1 MQKLLLTLPVYN
13 ESKILHESVGA
24 VHAWANER
32 LQDFDWEIVI
42 ADNGS
47 TDDTRIRGEE
57 LAKQWPRVSVFH
69 TDEKGRGQVLRK
81 LWMSRNVDFYTYMD
95 VDLSTSLES
104 FEKIISELAR
114 GMPMVIGSRLHPA
127 AAVDRSWMR
136 ERISRTYNWLVG
148 RLVPLGVR
156 DTQCG
161 AKGVNREVVQQVVG
175 KTEDE
180 GWFFDTELIA
190 LARQAGFQVKEVP
203 VEWVETRFQGRKSKV
218 KLIRTALKDFKDL
231 WCLRKRLRQS
241 LK

>member
-13 ESKILHESVGA
+13 EANILRESVET
-24 VHAWANER
+24 VRAWASER

-47 TDDTRIRGEE
+47 TDDTVACGEE

-81 LWMSRNVDFYTYMD
+81 LWTRHDADFYTYMD
-95 VDLSTSLES
+95 ADLSTSLES
-104 FEKIISELAR
+104 FEKIIRELAA
-114 GMPMVIGSRLHPA
+114 GSAMVIGSRLHA
-127 AAVDRSWMR
+127 DAKTTRSWLR

-148 RLVPLGVR
+148 RIVPLGVR

-161 AKGVNREVVQQVVG
+161 AKGINREVAARIVT
-175 KTEDE
+175 KTEDD

-190 LARQAGFQVKEVP
+190 FARQVGFQVKEVP
-203 VEWVETRFQGRKSKV
+203 VEWVETRFRGRKSKV
-218 KLIRTALKDFKDL
+218 KLISTAYKDFCDL
-231 WCLRKRLRQS
+231 WRLRRR
-241 LK
+241 LRG